1 MPGSSTSQSG
11 HNQPCIS
18 STHAQRRSKELL
30 YLRAWPSEEKDQRGP
45 EGGGRDSDTNTTPT
59 SETASPSR
67 YSRRLCL
74 PVATALA
81 VF

>member
-11 HNQPCIS
+11 HSQPRTS
-18 STHAQRRSKELL
+18 STRAQRRSKELL
-30 YLRAWPSEEKDQRGP
+30 YLRAWPSEEKDQRGR
-45 EGGGRDSDTNTTPT
+45 EGGGRESDTNATPM
-59 SETASPSR
+59 SRTASPSR